1 MWMYLGLL
9 AALFLGLHNL
19 CKKHAV
25 QGNEVFPV
33 LLGTIGSGFLILLP
47 FFIGS
52 VFYPE
57 FTKEIGFYINSIPL
71 KTHGFIFI
79 KSMIMAASWVLAY
92 QALKH
97 LPITIV
103 APIRSAGPFFTFIG
117 AILIYKESPNFLQW
131 IGFFLII
138 FSVILYSKIG
148 KKEGI
153 IFKRNKWIF
162 AIISATFL
170 GASSGLYDKF
180 LIQSLEL
187 NPQTL
192 QFWFCFYTVLI
203 LLVILSINWFPF
215 AEKRKA
221 FKFRWTIIG
230 VGVLLQAADYFYFK
244 ALQDSEALIM
254 LLSAIKRSQLIIAV
268 VIGGLLFKEKNKRKK
283 LVPLFGILLG
293 VFLILFSINS

>member
-33 LLGTIGSGFLILLP
+33 LLGTISSGFLLLLP
-47 FFIGS
+47 LYFGS
-52 VFYPE
+52 AFYPE
-57 FTKEIGFYINSIPL
+57 YMIKIQLYITEISIEN
-71 KTHGFIFI
+71 HGFIAI
-79 KSMIMAASWVLAY
+79 KSAIMAASWVLAY

-103 APIRSAGPFFTFIG
+103 TPIRSAGPFFTFIG
-117 AILIYKESPNFLQW
+117 AITIYQEKPNFWQW

-138 FSVILYSKIG
+138 FSVLLYSRIG

-153 IFKRNKWIF
+153 NFKRNKWIF
-162 AIISATFL
+162 AIIGATFL

-180 LIQSLEL
+180 LIQNLAL

-192 QFWFCFYTVLI
+192 QFWFSFYTVLI
-203 LLVILSINWFPF
+203 LLIILSITWFPN

-221 FKFRWTIIG
+221 FIWRWTIPL
-230 VGVLLQAADYFYFK
+230 VGILLVIADYFYFK
-244 ALQDSEALIM
+244 ALQDPEALIM
-254 LLSAIKRSQLIIAV
+254 LLSAIKRSQILIAV
-268 VIGGLLFKEKNKRKK
+268 VVGGLLFKEQNKRKK
-283 LVPLFGILLG
+283 LVPLAGIMLG
-293 VFLILFSINS
+293 VFLILYS

>member
-33 LLGTIGSGFLILLP
+33 LLGTVSSGFLLILP
-47 FFIGS
+47 IYIGS
-52 VFYPE
+52 KFAPDYMAH
-57 FTKEIGFYINSIPL
+57 IGFYITDIPWE
-71 KTHGFIFI
+71 THGFIAI
-79 KSMIMAASWVLAY
+79 KSAIMAASWVLAY

-103 APIRSAGPFFTFIG
+103 TPIRSAGPFFTFIG
-117 AILIYKESPNFLQW
+117 AITIYQEKPNFWQW

-138 FSVILYSKIG
+138 FSVMLYSKIG

-153 IFKRNKWIF
+153 HFKRNKWIV
-162 AIISATFL
+162 AIVAATFL

-180 LIQSLEL
+180 LIQTLSL

-192 QFWFCFYTVLI
+192 LFWFCFYTVLI
-203 LLVILSINWFPF
+203 LLVILTITWFPH
-215 AEKRKA
+215 AEKRKD
-221 FKFRWTIIG
+221 FKWRWTIPM
-230 VGVLLQAADYFYFK
+230 VGILLQVADYFYFK
-244 ALQDSEALIM
+244 ALQDPEALIM
-254 LLSAIKRSQLIIAV
+254 LLSAIKRSQIIIAV
-268 VIGGLLFKEKNKRKK
+268 VAGGLIFKEKNKRKK
-283 LVPLFGILLG
+283 LVPLAGILVG
-293 VFLILFSINS
+293 VFLILYT

>member
-33 LLGTIGSGFLILLP
+33 LLGTVSSGFLFVATFYGLSI
-47 FFIGS
+47 
-52 VFYPE
+52 FYPDYAHAHGYN
-57 FTKEIGFYINSIPL
+57 FQKLDWQTHSFVFL
-71 KTHGFIFI
+71 K
-79 KSMIMAASWVLAY
+79 SAIMAASWVLAY

-103 APIRSAGPFFTFIG
+103 TPIRSAGPFFTFIG
-117 AILIYKESPNFLQW
+117 AIVIYKESPNLYQW

-138 FSVILYSKIG
+138 FSVILYSRIG

-153 IFKRNKWIF
+153 NFTRNKWIF
-162 AIISATFL
+162 AIIGATFL

-180 LIQSLEL
+180 LIQHLSL

-192 QFWFCFYTVLI
+192 QFWFCLYTILI
-203 LLVILSINWFPF
+203 LLVILTITWFPYK
-215 AEKRKA
+215 EKRKA
-221 FKFRWTIIG
+221 FKFRWSIIA
-230 VGVLLQAADYFYFK
+230 VGILLQAADYFYFK
-244 ALQDSEALIM
+244 ALQDPEALIM
-254 LLSAIKRSQLIIAV
+254 LLSAIKRSQIIIAV
-268 VIGGLLFKEKNKRKK
+268 VIGGLIFKEKNKRQK
-283 LVPLFGILLG
+283 LVPLAGILIG
-293 VFLILFSINS
+293 VFLILYSN

>member
-33 LLGTIGSGFLILLP
+33 LLGTIATGFLFLVPL
-47 FFIGS
+47 FLTS
-52 VFYPE
+52 VFSPE
-57 FTKEIGFYINSIPL
+57 IAQQNNLFIASIPIQE
-71 KTHGFIFI
+71 HGFIFI
-79 KSMIMAASWVLAY
+79 KSMIMASSWVLAY

-103 APIRSAGPFFTFIG
+103 TPIRSAGPFFTFLG
-117 AILIYKESPNFLQW
+117 AIIIYKESPTLYQW

-138 FSVILYSKIG
+138 LSVIGYSQIG

-153 IFKRNKWIF
+153 HFKRNKWIF
-162 AIISATFL
+162 AIIGATFL

-180 LIQSLEL
+180 LIQKLHL
-187 NPQTL
+187 TPQTL
-192 QFWFCFYTVLI
+192 QFWFCFYTTLI
-203 LLVILSINWFPF
+203 LSVIVAIRWYKKPELKKEFT
-215 AEKRKA
+215 
-221 FKFRWTIIG
+221 FRWSIPA
-230 VGVLLQAADYFYFK
+230 VGVLLQLADYFYFK
-244 ALQDSEALIM
+244 ALQDPEALIM

-268 VIGGLLFKEKNKRKK
+268 VIGGIIFKEQNKRKK
-283 LVPLFGILLG
+283 LIPLAGIMLG
-293 VFLILFSINS
+293 VFLILYTKS

>member
-33 LLGTIGSGFLILLP
+33 LLGTISSGFLLLLP
-47 FFIGS
+47 VYMGS
-52 VFYPE
+52 VFFE
-57 FTKEIGFYINSIPL
+57 DDMKTTGFYITDISWQV
-71 KTHGFIFI
+71 HGFIAI
-79 KSMIMAASWVLAY
+79 KSAIMASSWVLAY

-103 APIRSAGPFFTFIG
+103 TPIRSAGPFFTFIG
-117 AILIYKESPNFLQW
+117 AILIYQERPNFLQW

-138 FSVILYSKIG
+138 GSVILYSRIG

-153 IFKRNKWIF
+153 NFKRNKWIF
-162 AIISATFL
+162 AIIGATFL

-180 LIQSLEL
+180 LIQKLEL

-192 QFWFCFYTVLI
+192 QFWFCWYTVLI
-203 LLVILSINWFPF
+203 LLVILSITWFPF
-215 AEKRKA
+215 KA
-221 FKFRWTIIG
+221 KHEAFTFRWTIIA
-230 VGVLLQAADYFYFK
+230 VGVLLVAADYFYFK
-244 ALQDSEALIM
+244 ALQDPDALIM
-254 LLSAIKRSQLIIAV
+254 LLSAIKRSQILIAV
-268 VIGGLLFKEKNKRKK
+268 VVGGLVFKEKNKRKK
-283 LVPLFGILLG
+283 LVPLAGIMMG
-293 VFLILFSINS
+293 VFLILYS

>member
-33 LLGTIGSGFLILLP
+33 LLGTISAGFLLLLP
-47 FFIGS
+47 FYIGS
-52 VFYPE
+52 IFYPE
-57 FTKEIGFYINSIPL
+57 YMTKIGFYVTSISW
-71 KTHGFIFI
+71 KIHGFIII
-79 KSMIMAASWVLAY
+79 KSMIMASSWVLAY

-103 APIRSAGPFFTFIG
+103 TPIRSAGPFFTFIG
-117 AILIYKESPNFLQW
+117 AIFIYKESPNFWQW

-138 FSVILYSKIG
+138 LSVLLYSRIG

-153 IFKRNKWIF
+153 NFKRNKWIF
-162 AIISATFL
+162 AIIGATFL

-180 LIQSLEL
+180 LIQHLTL

-192 QFWFCFYTVLI
+192 QFWFCFYTILI
-203 LLVILSINWFPF
+203 LLLILSITWFPYK
-215 AEKRKA
+215 EKRKA
-221 FKFRWTIIG
+221 FKFRWSIPA
-230 VGVLLQAADYFYFK
+230 VGILLQTADYFYFK
-244 ALQDSEALIM
+244 ALQDPDALLM
-254 LLSAIKRSQLIIAV
+254 LLSAIKRSQILIAV
-268 VIGGLLFKEKNKRKK
+268 VIGGLVFKEQNKRKK

-293 VFLILFSINS
+293 VFLILYS

>member
-33 LLGTIGSGFLILLP
+33 IFGTILAGFLILLP
-47 FFIGS
+47 FYLGS
-52 VFYPE
+52 IFSPDYM
-57 FTKEIGFYINSIPL
+57 KGLNFYIEEIPL
-71 KTHGFIFI
+71 KTHGFIVI
-79 KSMIMAASWVLAY
+79 KSAIMASSWVLAY

-103 APIRSAGPFFTFIG
+103 TPIRSAGPFFTFIG
-117 AILIYKESPNFLQW
+117 AITIYKETPNFWQW

-138 FSVILYSKIG
+138 GSVILYSRIG

-153 IFKRNKWIF
+153 HFKRNKWIF
-162 AIISATFL
+162 AIIGATFL

-180 LIQSLEL
+180 LIQNLTL

-192 QFWFCFYTVLI
+192 QFWFCFYTILI
-203 LLVILSINWFPF
+203 LLVILSITWFPYK
-215 AEKRKA
+215 EKRKA
-221 FKFRWTIIG
+221 FKFRWSIPA
-230 VGVLLQAADYFYFK
+230 VGVLLQTADYFYFK
-244 ALQDSEALIM
+244 ALQDPEALIM

-268 VIGGLLFKEKNKRKK
+268 VIGGILFKEQNKRKK
-283 LVPLFGILLG
+283 LVPLGGIMIG
-293 VFLILFSINS
+293 VFLILYS

>member
-33 LLGTIGSGFLILLP
+33 LFGTISAGFLLLLP
-47 FFIGS
+47 FYLGS
-52 VFYPE
+52 IWFPE
-57 FTKEIGFYINSIPL
+57 YMQKIGFYVTNISWG
-71 KTHGFIFI
+71 THGFIFV
-79 KSMIMAASWVLAY
+79 KSMIMASSWVLAY

-103 APIRSAGPFFTFIG
+103 TPIRSAGPFFTFIG
-117 AILIYKESPNFLQW
+117 AIFIYNEKPNFYQW
-131 IGFFLII
+131 VGFFLII
-138 FSVILYSKIG
+138 ISVLLYSRIG

-153 IFKRNKWIF
+153 IFKKNKWIF
-162 AIISATFL
+162 AIIGATIL

-180 LIQSLEL
+180 LIQSLTL

-192 QFWFCFYTVLI
+192 QFWFCFYTVFI
-203 LLVILSINWFPF
+203 LLLILSITWFPF
-215 AEKRKA
+215 SVKRKA
-221 FKFRWTIIG
+221 FKWRWSIPA
-230 VGVLLQAADYFYFK
+230 VGILLQTADYFYFK
-244 ALQDSEALIM
+244 ALQDSDALIM
-254 LLSAIKRSQLIIAV
+254 LLSAIKRSQILIAV
-268 VIGGLLFKEKNKRKK
+268 VVGGLLFKEQNKRKK

-293 VFLILFSINS
+293 VFLILYS

>member
-33 LLGTIGSGFLILLP
+33 LLGTITAGFILLLP
-47 FFIGS
+47 LYLSSRFS
-52 VFYPE
+52 PE
-57 FTKEIGFYINSIPL
+57 YTKEIGFYIDPISL
-71 KTHGFIFI
+71 KVHGFIFI

-103 APIRSAGPFFTFIG
+103 TPIRSAGPFFTFIG
-117 AILIYKESPNFLQW
+117 AIIIYQERPTFWQW

-138 FSVILYSKIG
+138 FSVMLYSRIG

-153 IFKRNKWIF
+153 NFKKNKWIF
-162 AIISATFL
+162 AIIGATFL

-180 LIQSLEL
+180 LIQYQKLT
-187 NPQTL
+187 PQTL
-192 QFWFCFYTVLI
+192 QFWFCWYTILI
-203 LLVILSINWFPF
+203 LLVILVFTWFPYT
-215 AEKRKA
+215 EKRKN
-221 FKFRWTIIG
+221 FKWRWTIPA
-230 VGVLLQAADYFYFK
+230 VGILLQTADYFYFK
-244 ALQDSEALIM
+244 ALQDPEALIM
-254 LLSAIKRSQLIIAV
+254 LLSAIKRSQILIAV
-268 VIGGLLFKEKNKRKK
+268 LVGGVIFKEHNKRKK
-283 LVPLFGILLG
+283 LVPLIGIMIG
-293 VFLILFSINS
+293 VFLIMYTS

>member
-33 LLGTIGSGFLILLP
+33 LLGTVTSSFIFLLP

-52 VFYPE
+52 ICFPE
-57 FTKEIGFYINSIPL
+57 FTKNLGFFIEPIPRE
-71 KTHGFIFI
+71 THGFVFI
-79 KSMIMAASWVLAY
+79 KSAIMASSWVLAY

-103 APIRSAGPFFTFIG
+103 TPIRSAGPFFTFIG
-117 AILIYKESPNFLQW
+117 AILIYDEKPNALQW
-131 IGFFLII
+131 VGFFLII
-138 FSVILYSKIG
+138 FSVMLYSKIG

-153 IFKRNKWIF
+153 NFKRNKWIF
-162 AIISATFL
+162 AIIAATFL

-180 LIQSLEL
+180 LIQGLAL
-187 NPQTL
+187 DPQTL
-192 QFWFCFYTVLI
+192 LFWFSFYVILI
-203 LLVILSINWFPF
+203 LLVILSITWFPY

-221 FKFRWTIIG
+221 FKFRWTIPA
-230 VGVLLQAADYFYFK
+230 VGVLLTSADYFYFK
-244 ALQDSEALIM
+244 ALQDPDALIM
-254 LLSAIKRSQLIIAV
+254 LLSAIKRSQIIIAV
-268 VIGGLLFKEKNKRKK
+268 VVGGLLFKEQNKRKK
-283 LVPLFGILLG
+283 LVPLAGILLG
-293 VFLILFSINS
+293 VFFILYS

>member
-19 CKKHAV
+19 CKKHSV

-33 LLGTIGSGFLILLP
+33 LLGTVSSGFL
-47 FFIGS
+47 FIATFYFLS
-52 VFYPE
+52 KVYPE
-57 FTKEIGFYINSIPL
+57 YALENGYHFQNISWQ
-71 KTHGFIFI
+71 THGFIFI
-79 KSMIMAASWVLAY
+79 KSAIMASSWILAY

-103 APIRSAGPFFTFIG
+103 TPIRSAGPFFTFIG
-117 AILIYKESPNFLQW
+117 AILIYQERPNSLQW

-138 FSVILYSKIG
+138 FSVIGYSKIG

-153 IFKRNKWIF
+153 IFKKNKWIF
-162 AIISATFL
+162 AIIGATFL

-180 LIQSLEL
+180 LIQNLDL

-192 QFWFCFYTVLI
+192 QFWFCLYTILI
-203 LLVILSINWFPF
+203 LLVILSITWFPF

-221 FKFRWTIIG
+221 FKFRWTIIA

-244 ALQDSEALIM
+244 ALQDPDALIM
-254 LLSAIKRSQLIIAV
+254 LLSAIKRSQILIAV
-268 VIGGLLFKEKNKRKK
+268 VVGGLVFKEQNKRKK
-283 LVPLFGILLG
+283 LIPLAGIMIG
-293 VFLILFSINS
+293 VFLILYSN

>member
-25 QGNEVFPV
+25 RGNEVFPV
-33 LLGTIGSGFLILLP
+33 LLGTVSSGFLFVATFYGFSI
-47 FFIGS
+47 
-52 VFYPE
+52 FYPE
-57 FTKEIGFYINSIPL
+57 YALEHGYNFQSIAWS
-71 KTHGFIFI
+71 THGFIFI
-79 KSMIMAASWVLAY
+79 KSAIMTTSWILAY

-103 APIRSAGPFFTFIG
+103 TPIRSAGPFFTFIG
-117 AILIYKESPNFLQW
+117 ALLIYKEQPSTLQW

-138 FSVILYSKIG
+138 LSVMLYSKIG

-162 AIISATFL
+162 AIIAATFL

-180 LIQSLEL
+180 LIQNLSL

-192 QFWFCFYTVLI
+192 QFWFCLYTILI
-203 LLVILSINWFPF
+203 LLVILSISWFPYP
-215 AEKRKA
+215 EKRKA
-221 FKFRWTIIG
+221 FKFRWSIIA
-230 VGVLLQAADYFYFK
+230 VGILLQAADYFYFR
-244 ALQDSEALIM
+244 ALQDPEALIM
-254 LLSAIKRSQLIIAV
+254 LLSAIKRSQIIIAV
-268 VIGGLLFKEKNKRKK
+268 VVGGLIFKEQNKRKK
-283 LVPLFGILLG
+283 LVPLAGIMIG
-293 VFLILFSINS
+293 VFLILYS

>member
-33 LLGTIGSGFLILLP
+33 LLGTITAGFLLILP
-47 FFIGS
+47 FYVGS
-52 VFYPE
+52 KLFPE
-57 FTKEIGFYINSIPL
+57 QMLKMELYITEIPW
-71 KTHGFIFI
+71 KTHGFIII
-79 KSMIMAASWVLAY
+79 KSAIMAASWVLAY

-103 APIRSAGPFFTFIG
+103 TPIRSAGPFFTFIG
-117 AILIYKESPNFLQW
+117 AITIYQEKPNFWQW

-138 FSVILYSKIG
+138 FSVFLYSRIG

-153 IFKRNKWIF
+153 IFKKNKWIF
-162 AIISATFL
+162 AIIGATFL

-180 LIQSLEL
+180 LIQSLTL

-192 QFWFCFYTVLI
+192 QFWFCFYTILI
-203 LLVILSINWFPF
+203 LLIILTITWFPH

-221 FKFRWTIIG
+221 FKWRWTIPL
-230 VGVLLQAADYFYFK
+230 VGVLLQIADYFYFK
-244 ALQDSEALIM
+244 ALQDPEALIM
-254 LLSAIKRSQLIIAV
+254 LLSAIKRSQIIIAV
-268 VIGGLLFKEKNKRKK
+268 VVGGLIFKEQNKRKK
-283 LVPLFGILLG
+283 LIPLIGIMAG
-293 VFLILFSINS
+293 VFLILYT

>member
-33 LLGTIGSGFLILLP
+33 LFGTILSGFLILLP
-47 FFIGS
+47 FFVATI
-52 VFYPE
+52 YAPE
-57 FTKEIGFYINSIPL
+57 FMKDVGFYISPISY
-71 KTHGFIFI
+71 KIHGYIII
-79 KSMIMAASWVLAY
+79 KSVIMASSWVLAY

-117 AILIYKESPNFLQW
+117 AILIYNEQPNFSQW

-138 FSVILYSKIG
+138 LSVMLYAKIG

-153 IFKRNKWIF
+153 VFKSNKWIF
-162 AIISATFL
+162 AIIGATFL

-180 LIQSLEL
+180 LIQKLTL

-203 LLVILSINWFPF
+203 LLLILSVTWFPYS
-215 AEKRKA
+215 EKRKA
-221 FKFRWTIIG
+221 FTFRWSIVG
-230 VGVLLQAADYFYFK
+230 VGVLLQSADYFYFK
-244 ALQDSEALIM
+244 ALQDPEALIM

-268 VIGGLLFKEKNKRKK
+268 VVGGLIFKEKNKRKK
-283 LVPLFGILLG
+283 LLPLAGILIG
-293 VFLILFSINS
+293 IFLILYS

>member
-33 LLGTIGSGFLILLP
+33 LLGTISSGFLLLLP
-47 FFIGS
+47 FYLGS
-52 VFYPE
+52 VFYRE
-57 FTKEIGFYINSIPL
+57 FMIEIQLYITDIPW
-71 KTHGFIFI
+71 KTHGFILI
-79 KSMIMAASWVLAY
+79 KSAIMAASWVLAY

-103 APIRSAGPFFTFIG
+103 TPIRSAGPFFTFIG
-117 AILIYKESPNFLQW
+117 AITIYQEKPNFWQW

-138 FSVILYSKIG
+138 FSVLLYSRIG

-153 IFKRNKWIF
+153 HFRKNKWIF
-162 AIISATFL
+162 AIIGATFL

-180 LIQSLEL
+180 LIQTLAL

-192 QFWFCFYTVLI
+192 QFWFSFYTMLI
-203 LLVILSINWFPF
+203 LLVILAITWFPKT
-215 AEKRKA
+215 EKRKA
-221 FKFRWTIIG
+221 FIWRWTIPL
-230 VGVLLQAADYFYFK
+230 VGILLVVADYFYFK
-244 ALQDSEALIM
+244 ALQDPDALIM
-254 LLSAIKRSQLIIAV
+254 LLSAIKRSQILIAV
-268 VIGGLLFKEKNKRKK
+268 VVGGLLFKEQNKRKK
-283 LVPLFGILLG
+283 LIPLAGIMLG
-293 VFLILFSINS
+293 VFLILYS

>member
-33 LLGTIGSGFLILLP
+33 LLGTITSGFLLILP

-52 VFYPE
+52 IYFPE
-57 FTKEIGFYINSIPL
+57 YTKELGFYITRIPWE
-71 KTHGFIFI
+71 THGYIFI
-79 KSMIMAASWVLAY
+79 KSMIMAASWILAY

-103 APIRSAGPFFTFIG
+103 TPIRSAGPFFTFIG
-117 AILIYKESPNFLQW
+117 AIFIYKEAPNFLQW

-138 FSVILYSKIG
+138 FSVMLYSKIG

-153 IFKRNKWIF
+153 NFKRNKWIF
-162 AIISATFL
+162 AIIGATFL

-180 LIQSLEL
+180 LIQNLTL

-192 QFWFCFYTVLI
+192 QFWFCWYTIII
-203 LLVILSINWFPF
+203 LLVILSITWFPYK
-215 AEKRKA
+215 EKRKA
-221 FKFRWTIIG
+221 FKWRWTIVA

-244 ALQDSEALIM
+244 ALQDPDALIM

-268 VIGGLLFKEKNKRKK
+268 VIGGLVFKDQNKRKK
-283 LVPLFGILLG
+283 MVPLFGILIG
-293 VFLILFSINS
+293 IFLILYS

>member
-33 LLGTIGSGFLILLP
+33 LLGTITAGFLLILP
-47 FFIGS
+47 FYIGS
-52 VFYPE
+52 KLYPE
-57 FTKEIGFYINSIPL
+57 QMLKMELYITDIPW
-71 KTHGFIFI
+71 KTHGFIII
-79 KSMIMAASWVLAY
+79 KSAIMAASWVLAY
-92 QALKH
+92 QALKY

-103 APIRSAGPFFTFIG
+103 TPIRSAGPFFTFIG
-117 AILIYKESPNFLQW
+117 AITIYQEKPNFWQW

-138 FSVILYSKIG
+138 FSVFLYSRIG

-153 IFKRNKWIF
+153 IFKKNKWIF
-162 AIISATFL
+162 AIIGATFL

-180 LIQSLEL
+180 LIQTLAL

-192 QFWFCFYTVLI
+192 QFWFCFYTILI
-203 LLVILSINWFPF
+203 LLIILSITWFPH

-221 FKFRWTIIG
+221 FKWRWTIPM
-230 VGVLLQAADYFYFK
+230 VGVLLQIADYFYFK
-244 ALQDSEALIM
+244 ALQDPEALIM
-254 LLSAIKRSQLIIAV
+254 LLSAIKRSQIIIAV
-268 VIGGLLFKEKNKRKK
+268 VVGGLIFKEQNKRKK
-283 LVPLFGILLG
+283 LIPLVGIMAG
-293 VFLILFSINS
+293 VFLILYT

>member
-33 LLGTIGSGFLILLP
+33 LLGTILAGFMVFVP

-52 VFYPE
+52 IYYPDA
-57 FTKEIGFYINSIPL
+57 TKELGFFIETIPL

-79 KSMIMAASWVLAY
+79 KSMIMASSWVLAY

-117 AILIYKESPNFLQW
+117 AIIIYKESPNFLQW
-131 IGFFLII
+131 IGFFVII
-138 FSVILYSKIG
+138 LSVLLYSKIG

-162 AIISATFL
+162 AIIGATFL
-170 GASSGLYDKF
+170 GALSGLYDKF
-180 LIQSLEL
+180 LVQTLAL

-192 QFWFCFYTVLI
+192 QFWFCFYTILI
-203 LLVILSINWFPF
+203 LLFILSITWFPYP
-215 AEKRKA
+215 EKRKA

-230 VGVLLQAADYFYFK
+230 VGILLQTADYFYFT
-244 ALQDSEALIM
+244 ALQDPDALIM

-268 VIGGLLFKEKNKRKK
+268 VVGGLLFKEQNKRKK

-293 VFLILFSINS
+293 VFLILYS